1 MLWVFNCR
9 SKVHFTLG
17 TMHLFV
23 TSFACFEPVQLLLQ
37 KLLLSLQVQLLP
49 PPLLMLRGGGHLLLL
64 YPNPCRIRCQAVG
77 KPLLQQVP
85 PPSLAAHAWKMKLA
99 NELVKM

>member
-23 TSFACFEPVQLLLQ
+23 TSFLCFELVQLLLQ
-37 KLLLSLQVQLLP
+37 KFLLFLQVLLLP
-49 PPLLMLRGGGHLLLL
+49 PPLLMLRRGHQLLL

-77 KPLLQQVP
+77 KPLLQHVP